1 MGFVAF
7 GIKFHY
13 GICLLQ
19 NIDFVSWWAPMY
31 MFFLVDV
38 PGGDAAGIL
47 QLFAGAAAA
56 SFELAPTRT
65 VLAASYVVVH
75 CITLAAMR
83 WYPSREI
90 LPLSAF
96 PMFKNS
102 VDLFDPACRKWHWLS
117 DKPHE
122 TGTLKNYCFPFC
134 RPQTVLPEEQ
144 HQLPFKYCLIGHG
157 GEQDDSILT
166 NVVLTTELTAAIN
179 AM

>member
-1 MGFVAF
+1 
-7 GIKFHY
+7 
-13 GICLLQ
+13 
-19 NIDFVSWWAPMY
+19 MY

-56 SFELAPTRT
+56 SFELAPIRT

-75 CITLAAMR
+75 CIALAAMR

-102 VDLFDPACRKWHWLS
+102 VDLFDPV
-117 DKPHE
+117 
-122 TGTLKNYCFPFC
+122 
-134 RPQTVLPEEQ
+134 RPLPYSVF
-144 HQLPFKYCLIGHG
+144 LPFVKRAAPTLGNCRGHRRAPRLKHARLMLRRCASG
-157 GEQDDSILT
+157 TGSLT
-166 NVVLTTELTAAIN
+166 SRTRQAR
-179 AM
+179 